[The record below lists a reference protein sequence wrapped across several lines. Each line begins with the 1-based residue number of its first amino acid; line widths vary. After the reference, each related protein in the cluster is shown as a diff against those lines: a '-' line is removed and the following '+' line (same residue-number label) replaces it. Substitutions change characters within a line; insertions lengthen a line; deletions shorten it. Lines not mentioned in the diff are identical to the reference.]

1 SAQPRRPVGGTLQR
15 AVLDHPLAS
24 EHAPTKEDTDMSEV
38 RATNRRS
45 WMRRGLAAASGL
57 ALGASM
63 VAVAAA
69 ANAAGCS
76 VDYTVNSWGTG
87 FPANVAITNL
97 GRAIHGWTLEW
108 AFPGNQQVTNLWN
121 GTYPQ

>member
-1 SAQPRRPVGGTLQR
+1 
-15 AVLDHPLAS
+15 
-24 EHAPTKEDTDMSEV
+24 MSKV

-63 VAVAAA
+63 VAFAAP

-87 FPANVAITNL
+87 VTANVTLTNLGSAINGWTLAGDFPAN
-97 GRAIHGWTLEW
+97 
-108 AFPGNQQVTNLWN
+108 PQVTNRWN
-121 GTYPQ
+121 GTSTPSGPDASISDAPDEAAI